1 MADVDKNTS
10 FVKGNYGDKLVIVL
24 DSVINEHPKTL
35 LIQAKKHKCTRK
47 CTQKKNI

>member
-10 FVKGNYGDKLVIVL
+10 FVKGNYGDKPVIVL

-35 LIQAKKHKCTRK
+35 LIQAK
-47 CTQKKNI
+47 NINAH